1 MSFSYF
7 VLQNHRTMH
16 RLGLQYIA
24 VRYGGNIIPDAVIF
38 DNGTSSESEANGSVP
53 FTTSEFLQSFD
64 VCLPK
69 ESFLSVCAEHG
80 YNADYITSA
89 NIGGWEISRDDGVFE
104 EVKVMG
110 DRTANVADYYI
121 KLVTLGQY

>member
-1 MSFSYF
+1 MTFSYY
-7 VLQNHRTMH
+7 VLQAHRTMH
-16 RLGLQYIA
+16 RLGLQYLV
-24 VRYGGNIIPDAVIF
+24 VRYGGNIIPDAVLF
-38 DNGTSSESEANGSVP
+38 DKGTSSESETSGSVP

-69 ESFLSVCAEHG
+69 ESFLAFCAEHG
-80 YNADYITSA
+80 YDADYITSA
-89 NIGGWEISRDDGVFE
+89 NMGEWEVSRETGCFE
-104 EVKVMG
+104 CVKVMG